1 MRVRHFSL
9 AFSFASLA
17 TISAVWALQ
26 HRHWVAERHES
37 RGRSCLFDDT
47 VPVMVA
53 RHALAPGRPVS
64 AGDVALVQMPWKFRA
79 DPAGQV
85 QAEDFRGV
93 LGQAPSAWVRAGDVL
108 RWDDFPQQTAFAR

>member
-64 AGDVALVQMPWKFRA
+64 AGDVALVQMPWKFPRESSPPRDRLGRA
-79 DPAGQV
+79 RYRAPAEG
-85 QAEDFRGV
+85 
-93 LGQAPSAWVRAGDVL
+93 P
-108 RWDDFPQQTAFAR
+108 PT